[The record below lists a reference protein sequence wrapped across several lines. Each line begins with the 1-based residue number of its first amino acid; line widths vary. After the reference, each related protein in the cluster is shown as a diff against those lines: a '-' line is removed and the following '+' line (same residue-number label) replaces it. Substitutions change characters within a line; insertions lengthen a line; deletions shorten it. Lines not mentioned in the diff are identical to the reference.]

1 MTLLLNIIIWSSGK
15 GLTFI
20 INRKRQ
26 YGYKLAI
33 KLQGGVVEDVEETYI
48 GATSWRTVFSTLSAH

>member
-1 MTLLLNIIIWSSGK
+1 MVLLGK

-33 KLQGGVVEDVEETYI
+33 KLQWWGVVEDVEEMYI